1 MTTLKLL
8 LKLVA
13 SLIIWCACP
22 AVILWIFVQPGKI
35 DTAPLALALLGTW
48 LAILASMKLWS
59 LVRKLT
65 ASLAADSEM
74 MRLQTER
81 QKELIDRL
89 NRSTCVLS
97 EMREKLKEAH
107 TALATQSAWIG
118 NQQACWACNEK
129 RKIMDSKGTQ
139 GRNNIDV

>member
-13 SLIIWCACP
+13 SIIIWCVCP
-22 AVILWIFVQPGKI
+22 SVFLWIFVQPGKI
-35 DTAPLALALLGTW
+35 DTAPLALALFGAW
-48 LAILASMKLWS
+48 LALLAAMKLGS

-65 ASLAADSEM
+65 ASLAADSKM
-74 MRLQTER
+74 MQMQTER

-89 NRSTCVLS
+89 NRSTCVLA

-107 TALATQSAWIG
+107 TALATQSAWISS
-118 NQQACWACNEK
+118 QQACWACTQK
-129 RKIMDSKGTQ
+129 KKIMDGKGNQ
-139 GRNNIDV
+139 ERNNTDV